1 MMELKMKRGTDY
13 WSEYIV
19 HIPLPTAFLDPEH
32 HAKLLANVRYLL
44 LVGSLM
50 RPRRLANLCESK
62 FGLKKL
68 GTYFNI
74 VDHYEICDREY
85 CVEIV
90 DLGLESGETMA
101 IVSHGIGGS
110 GAEIVIKEMR
120 ALIHWSNAFL
130 GNDEEKVQL
139 RCVGR
144 SGTRG
149 TLGDVPYGTVGVS
162 TASYN
167 DEFDVALP
175 DANLNQRILDCAK
188 RLDIPTALG
197 SGVSTNYFWLGQGRH
212 VPAEGRI
219 AQHIEDERAQAA
231 QDKLWRFV
239 ERGIIFAEMEDYTVH
254 SICRSLGISSA
265 SVGCVIARRY
275 DVERGEFIIDYDRS
289 AKEKA
294 ELLPAQAIVTAFVDH
309 AKDFNAKK

>member
-1 MMELKMKRGTDY
+1 MKRGTDF

-19 HIPLPTAFLDPEH
+19 HIPLPTSFPDAEH
-32 HAKLLANVRYLL
+32 RAKLLANVRYLL

-50 RPRRLANLCESK
+50 RPRRLANLCEEK

-85 CVEIV
+85 CIEIV
-90 DLGLESGETMA
+90 DLGLDTGETMA

-120 ALIHWSNAFL
+120 ALVHWSNAFL
-130 GNDEEKVQL
+130 GKDEESVRI

-149 TLGDVPYGTVGVS
+149 TLGDVPYGYVGVS

-167 DEFDVALP
+167 DSFDVALP
-175 DANLNQRILDCAK
+175 DADLNQRILACAQ
-188 RLDIPTALG
+188 RLNIPTALG
-197 SGVSTNYFWLGQGRH
+197 AGVSTNYFWLGQGRH

-219 AQHIEDERAQAA
+219 AAHIEDGRAQAA
-231 QDKLWRFV
+231 QDTLWRFV

-254 SICRSLGISSA
+254 SVCRALGIASA

-275 DVERGEFIIDYDRS
+275 DVEKGEFIIDYDRS

-294 ELLPAQAIVTAFVDH
+294 ELLPAQAIVAAFAEH
-309 AKDFNAKK
+309 ARAFNAAKK

>member
-1 MMELKMKRGTDY
+1 MARGTDF
-13 WSEYIV
+13 WSEFIV
-19 HIPLPTAFLDPEH
+19 HIPLPTAFDEPKQKAELR
-32 HAKLLANVRYLL
+32 ANVRYLL

-50 RPRRLANLCESK
+50 RPRRLATLAQEK
-62 FGLKKL
+62 FGLKHL

-85 CVEIV
+85 CIEVV
-90 DLGLESGETMA
+90 DLGLPTGETMA

-120 ALIHWSNAFL
+120 ALIHWSNAWL
-130 GNDEEKVQL
+130 GRDESNVQL

-149 TLGDVPYGTVGVS
+149 TLGDVAYGTVGVS

-167 DEFDVALP
+167 DAFDVALP
-175 DANLNQRILDCAK
+175 NADLNQLILESAK
-188 RLDIPTALG
+188 KLNIPTALG
-197 SGVSTNYFWLGQGRH
+197 AGVSTNYFWLGQGRH

-219 AQHIEDERAQAA
+219 APHIEAERAQRA
-231 QDKLWRFV
+231 QDKLWAFV

-254 SICRSLGISSA
+254 SICTALGIASA
-265 SVGCVIARRY
+265 SVGAVIARRF
-275 DVERGEFIIDYDRS
+275 DVQKGEFIIDYDRN
-289 AKEKA
+289 AKERA
-294 ELLPAQAIVTAFVDH
+294 ELLPAQAIITAFVEH
-309 AKDFNAKK
+309 AKKVNA

>member
-1 MMELKMKRGTDY
+1 MKRGTDF

-19 HIPLPTAFLDPEH
+19 HIPLPTAFPD
-32 HAKLLANVRYLL
+32 AQDKARLLANVRYLL

-50 RPRRLANLCESK
+50 RPRRLANLCEAK

-90 DLGLESGETMA
+90 DLGLETGETMA

-120 ALIHWSNAFL
+120 ALVHWANAYL
-130 GNDEEKVQL
+130 GNDEENVKI

-149 TLGDVPYGTVGVS
+149 TLGDVAYGTVGVS

-175 DANLNQRILDCAK
+175 DANLNQRILECAK
-188 RLDIPTALG
+188 KLDIPTALG
-197 SGVSTNYFWLGQGRH
+197 AGVSTNYFWLGQGRH

-219 AQHIEDERAQAA
+219 AAHIEDERTVAA
-231 QDKLWRFV
+231 QNTLWRFV

-254 SICRSLGISSA
+254 SVCRSLGIASA
-265 SVGCVIARRY
+265 SVGCVIARRF
-275 DVERGEFIIDYDRS
+275 DVEKGEFIIDYDRS
-289 AKEKA
+289 AKERA
-294 ELLPAQAIVTAFVDH
+294 ELLPAQAIVTAFVEH

>member
-1 MMELKMKRGTDY
+1 MKRGTDF

-19 HIPLPTAFLDPEH
+19 HIPLPTAFPD
-32 HAKLLANVRYLL
+32 AQDKARLLANVRYLL

-50 RPRRLANLCESK
+50 RPRRLANLCEAK

-90 DLGLESGETMA
+90 DLGLETGETMA

-120 ALIHWSNAFL
+120 ALVHWANAYL
-130 GNDEEKVQL
+130 GNDEENVKI

-149 TLGDVPYGTVGVS
+149 TLGDVAYGTVGVS

-175 DANLNQRILDCAK
+175 DANLNQRILECAK
-188 RLDIPTALG
+188 KLDIPTALG
-197 SGVSTNYFWLGQGRH
+197 AGVSTNYFWLGQGRH

-219 AQHIEDERAQAA
+219 AAHIEDERTVAA
-231 QDKLWRFV
+231 QNTLWRFV

-254 SICRSLGISSA
+254 SICRSLGIASA
-265 SVGCVIARRY
+265 SVGCVIARRF
-275 DVERGEFIIDYDRS
+275 DVEKGEFIIDYDRS
-289 AKEKA
+289 AKERA
-294 ELLPAQAIVTAFVDH
+294 ELLPAQAIVTAFVEH
-309 AKDFNAKK
+309 AKDFNAQK

>member
-1 MMELKMKRGTDY
+1 MTRGTDF

-19 HIPLPTAFLDPEH
+19 HIPLPTAFEDAKH
-32 HAKLLANVRYLL
+32 HAELLANVRYLL

-50 RPRRLANLCESK
+50 RPRRLAKLAEEK
-62 FGLKKL
+62 FGLKRL

-85 CVEIV
+85 CIEIV
-90 DLGLESGETMA
+90 DLGLETGETMA

-120 ALIHWSNAFL
+120 ALVHWSNAYL
-130 GNDEEKVQL
+130 GLDESKVQI

-175 DANLNQRILDCAK
+175 DANLNQLIVDNARK
-188 RLDIPTALG
+188 LDIPIALG

-219 AQHIEDERAQAA
+219 AKHIEDEREKRA
-231 QDKLWRFV
+231 QDKLWSFV

-254 SICRSLGISSA
+254 SICRALGIASA

-275 DVERGEFIIDYDRS
+275 DVEKGEFIIDYDRN
-289 AKEKA
+289 AKALA
-294 ELLPAQAIVTAFVDH
+294 ELLPAQAIMTAFVEH
-309 AKDFNAKK
+309 AKAAK

>member
-1 MMELKMKRGTDY
+1 MRGTDF

-19 HIPLPTAFLDPEH
+19 HIPLPTAFPD
-32 HAKLLANVRYLL
+32 AKRQAELLANVRYLL

-50 RPRRLANLCESK
+50 RPRRLAQLAQEK
-62 FGLKKL
+62 FGLRHL

-74 VDHYEICDREY
+74 VDHYAICDREY

-130 GNDEEKVQL
+130 GKDESSVRL

-149 TLGDVPYGTVGVS
+149 TLSDVPYGYVGVS

-167 DEFDVALP
+167 DAFDVALP
-175 DANLNQRILDCAK
+175 DADLNQLIIENAK
-188 RLDIPTALG
+188 KLDIPIALG
-197 SGVSTNYFWLGQGRH
+197 AGVSTNYFWQGQGRH
-212 VPAEGRI
+212 VPAEGRM
-219 AQHIEDERAQAA
+219 AAHIEDERAQRA
-231 QDKLWRFV
+231 QDTLWRFV
-239 ERGIIFAEMEDYTVH
+239 EKGIIFAEMEDYTVH
-254 SICRSLGISSA
+254 SVCRALGIASA
-265 SVGCVIARRY
+265 SVGAVIARRY
-275 DVERGEFIIDYDRS
+275 DVEKGEFIIDYDRN
-289 AKEKA
+289 AKERA
-294 ELLPAQAIVTAFVDH
+294 ELLPAQAIMTAFVEH
-309 AKDFNAKK
+309 AKKCKA

>member
-1 MMELKMKRGTDY
+1 MRGTDF

-19 HIPLPTAFLDPEH
+19 HIPLPTAFPDAERR
-32 HAKLLANVRYLL
+32 AGLLADVRYLL

-50 RPRRLANLCESK
+50 RPRRLAKLAEER
-62 FGLKKL
+62 FGLKHV

-74 VDHYEICDREY
+74 VDDYAICDREY
-85 CVEIV
+85 CVEVV
-90 DLGLESGETMA
+90 DLGLETGEKMA

-120 ALIHWSNAFL
+120 PLIHWSNAYL
-130 GNDEEKVQL
+130 GRDESSVRL

-149 TLGDVPYGTVGVS
+149 TLGDVAYGTVGVS

-167 DEFDVALP
+167 DELDVALP
-175 DANLNQRILDCAK
+175 DADLNQLIIENAH
-188 RLDIPTALG
+188 RLEIPIALG
-197 SGVSTNYFWLGQGRH
+197 AGVSTNYFWLGQGRH

-219 AQHIEDERAQAA
+219 AAHIEEERARRA
-231 QDKLWRFV
+231 QDVLWRFV

-254 SICRSLGISSA
+254 SVCRSLGIASA
-265 SVGCVIARRY
+265 SVGAVIARRF
-275 DVERGEFIIDYDRS
+275 DVEKGEFIIDYDRN
-289 AKEKA
+289 AKERA
-294 ELLPAQAIVTAFVDH
+294 ELLPAQAIMTAFVEH
-309 AKDFNAKK
+309 AKGFHA

>member
-1 MMELKMKRGTDY
+1 MKRGTDF

-19 HIPLPTAFLDPEH
+19 HIPLPTAFPD
-32 HAKLLANVRYLL
+32 AQDKARLLANVRYLL

-50 RPRRLANLCESK
+50 RPRRLANLCEAK

-90 DLGLESGETMA
+90 DLGLETGETMA

-120 ALIHWSNAFL
+120 ALVHWANAYL
-130 GNDEEKVQL
+130 GNDEENVKI

-149 TLGDVPYGTVGVS
+149 TLGDVAYGTVGVS

-175 DANLNQRILDCAK
+175 DANLNQRILECAK
-188 RLDIPTALG
+188 KLDIPTALG
-197 SGVSTNYFWLGQGRH
+197 AGVSTNYFWLGQGRH

-219 AQHIEDERAQAA
+219 AAHIEDERTVAA
-231 QDKLWRFV
+231 QNTLWRFV

-254 SICRSLGISSA
+254 SVCRSLGIASA
-265 SVGCVIARRY
+265 SVGCVIARRF
-275 DVERGEFIIDYDRS
+275 DVEKGEFIIDYDRS
-289 AKEKA
+289 AKERA
-294 ELLPAQAIVTAFVDH
+294 ELLPAQAIVTAFVEH
-309 AKDFNAKK
+309 AKDFNAQK

>member
-1 MMELKMKRGTDY
+1 MERNTDF

-19 HIPLPTAFLDPEH
+19 HIPMPTAFPDSK
-32 HAKLLANVRYLL
+32 AKAELLANVRYLL

-50 RPRRLANLCESK
+50 RPRRLAKLAQEK
-62 FGLKKL
+62 FGLKHL

-120 ALIHWSNAFL
+120 SLIHWSNAYL
-130 GNDEEKVQL
+130 GRDESKVRL

-149 TLGDVPYGTVGVS
+149 TLSDVPYGYVGVS

-167 DEFDVALP
+167 DDFDIALP
-175 DANLNQRILDCAK
+175 DPNLNQLIIDNARK
-188 RLDIPTALG
+188 LDIPVALG
-197 SGVSTNYFWLGQGRH
+197 AGVSTNYFWGGQGRH

-219 AQHIEDERAQAA
+219 AAHLEAERAKRA
-231 QDKLWRFV
+231 QDQLWRFV

-254 SICRSLGISSA
+254 SVCTALGISSA
-265 SVGCVIARRY
+265 SVGAVIARRY
-275 DVERGEFIIDYDRS
+275 DVEKGEFIIDYDRN
-289 AKEKA
+289 AKERA
-294 ELLPAQAIVTAFVDH
+294 ELLPAQAIITAFIEH
-309 AKDFNAKK
+309 AKAFKG

>member
-1 MMELKMKRGTDY
+1 MTRGTDF
-13 WSEYIV
+13 WADYIV
-19 HIPLPTAFLDPEH
+19 HIPLPTAFENPKH
-32 HAKLLANVRYLL
+32 HAELLANVRYLL

-50 RPRRLANLCESK
+50 RPRRLAKLAEEK
-62 FGLKKL
+62 FGLKSL

-85 CVEIV
+85 CIEIV

-120 ALIHWSNAFL
+120 ALIHWSNAYL
-130 GNDEEKVQL
+130 GNDESKVKL

-149 TLGDVPYGTVGVS
+149 TLGDVPYGTVGIS

-167 DEFDVALP
+167 DDFDVALP
-175 DANLNQRILDCAK
+175 DANLNQLIVENAK
-188 RLDIPTALG
+188 KLNIPTALG
-197 SGVSTNYFWLGQGRH
+197 AGVSTNYFWLGQGRH

-219 AQHIEDERAQAA
+219 AKHIEDEREKRA
-231 QDKLWRFV
+231 QDKLWSFV

-254 SICRSLGISSA
+254 SICKALGIASA
-265 SVGCVIARRY
+265 SVGCVIARRF
-275 DVERGEFIIDYDRS
+275 DVEKGEFIIDYDRN
-289 AKEKA
+289 AKAHA
-294 ELLPAQAIVTAFVDH
+294 ELLPAQAIMTAFVEH
-309 AKDFNAKK
+309 AKAVK